1 MAWNKVGSLRKSKE
15 GKLYIKVDSDVT
27 LNKDMVL
34 SLQDP
39 RKSLEASVAAG
50 RIDAEK
56 AETMKA
62 KIPEYIRYDVFLV
75 DNKK

>member
-1 MAWNKVGSLRKSKE
+1 MAWNKIGSLRKSKE
-15 GKLYIKVDSDVT
+15 GKLYIKVDGNVS
-27 LNKDMVL
+27 LEKDMVL

-50 RIDAEK
+50 RLDAEK